1 MKLVLSPAKS
11 LDLERKVPTNISSE
25 ACFLA
30 ESERLNQL
38 TKKEIGQ
45 KLI

>member
-11 LDLERKVPTNISSE
+11 LDLESKVPTKISSE

-30 ESERLNQL
+30 RSKSNSKWLLGLLNA
-38 TKKEIGQ
+38 
-45 KLI
+45 